1 MMNRVMTLMCRAR
14 TDQGLRRAAA
24 GLVLA
29 AAPLL
34 YAIPAGA
41 AQYSLAWQATFAN
54 QTGLQ
59 LVQAG
64 MALSCFFIP
73 LAPPV
78 CVPLA
83 LA

>member
-1 MMNRVMTLMCRAR
+1 MNRVMTLMFRAG

-34 YAIPAGA
+34 YAVPAGA

-59 LVQAG
+59 FVQAG

>member
-1 MMNRVMTLMCRAR
+1 MNTVMTLMCRAR

-34 YAIPAGA
+34 YAVPAGA

-59 LVQAG
+59 FVQAG

>member
-1 MMNRVMTLMCRAR
+1 MNTVMTLMCRAR

-29 AAPLL
+29 ATPLL
-34 YAIPAGA
+34 YAVPAGA

-59 LVQAG
+59 FVQAG

>member
-1 MMNRVMTLMCRAR
+1 MMNTVMTLMCRAR

-34 YAIPAGA
+34 YAVPAGA

-59 LVQAG
+59 FVQAG